1 MKQNKIFIM
10 LMAGL
15 CLFACKEPN
24 TPEVINVESVTL
36 DQSTMQLTVGASAT
50 LVATVTPK
58 NAAIVEWSTSNPSVA
73 VVVNGQVTG
82 ISDGVAVVA
91 GGQGGQGGTTTS
103 YEQYLEGSDYYV
115 FLMDDKALSR
125 IKGTVHDYRINGEYA
140 SPGNPGPGVT
150 CTMDIWNGDVT
161 DANFGTCKGA
171 SAFGDLDVEWMY
183 WKSGSLAWG
192 KRRRTFAK

>member
-91 GGQGGQGGTTTS
+91 AAAGSKVATCVVSVGNAGGQGGQGGTTTS

-125 IKGTVHDYRINGEYA
+125 IKGTVHDYRINGE
-140 SPGNPGPGVT
+140 
-150 CTMDIWNGDVT
+150 
-161 DANFGTCKGA
+161 
-171 SAFGDLDVEWMY
+171 
-183 WKSGSLAWG
+183 
-192 KRRRTFAK
+192 